1 MIRGAL
7 IGIILLLASFSLAI
21 TEDSYDFIPLEIDDS
36 GKMYSYGS
44 NSQNLSFTTT
54 LITSTYNNSVTALG
68 YDSEGNVS
76 FGGTMCLMYPAEY
89 LGRNGP
95 SCDYQ
100 AANGSS
106 SHTGYGPAIFGKTHR
121 NGGLSYTEIINST
134 LGGDRI
140 DDILYLSN
148 GDVIIS
154 GWFCWGNAALP
165 TAPIITDDQVAQI
178 DTAST
183 ADMPTKTG
191 AGQYSASQST
201 DAVKRA
207 VDGLQE
213 PIKTSPKDAGF
224 TPPPPGTPVTQA
236 MQRFFNPTTGQEV
249 AVMTG
254 GFATVSGGV
263 LAIYVS
269 WLTDIQGIAGHLL
282 AASVMSAPAALVV
295 AKIIYPET
303 EESQTMGDV
312 NVNIEQTNINAME
325 ALSNG
330 ATDGLKLAANI
341 AAMLIAFISFV
352 AMVNYFL
359 SFGGTS
365 MEEIF
370 GIIFRPL
377 AWTMGVPWNEAQ
389 LVGMLMGK
397 KIVLTELVAYGD
409 LQNLIR
415 DGMISERSA
424 IISTYAL
431 CGFSNFASIG
441 IQLGGI
447 GAMAPER
454 KKDLAKLVT
463 KAMFGGAI
471 ASWLTATIAGLLL

>member
-1 MIRGAL
+1 MIKNC
-7 IGIILLLASFSLAI
+7 I
-21 TEDSYDFIPLEIDDS
+21 
-36 GKMYSYGS
+36 
-44 NSQNLSFTTT
+44 
-54 LITSTYNNSVTALG
+54 ST
-68 YDSEGNVS
+68 
-76 FGGTMCLMYPAEY
+76 
-89 LGRNGP
+89 
-95 SCDYQ
+95 
-100 AANGSS
+100 
-106 SHTGYGPAIFGKTHR
+106 
-121 NGGLSYTEIINST
+121 
-134 LGGDRI
+134 
-140 DDILYLSN
+140 
-148 GDVIIS
+148 
-154 GWFCWGNAALP
+154 
-165 TAPIITDDQVAQI
+165 
-178 DTAST
+178 
-183 ADMPTKTG
+183 
-191 AGQYSASQST
+191 
-201 DAVKRA
+201 
-207 VDGLQE
+207 
-213 PIKTSPKDAGF
+213 
-224 TPPPPGTPVTQA
+224 
-236 MQRFFNPTTGQEV
+236 
-249 AVMTG
+249 
-254 GFATVSGGV
+254 SGGV

-370 GIIFRPL
+370 GVIFRPL

>member
-1 MIRGAL
+1 MGSFLGILGLFTL
-7 IGIILLLASFSLAI
+7 ISIALLLSENRSAINTKTVLYGLIFQLIFALFILKTPFGAPIFSFLDKSINILISFSSSGSDFLFK
-21 TEDSYDFIPLEIDDS
+21 SYID
-36 GKMYSYGS
+36 GVG
-44 NSQNLSFTTT
+44 FHPG
-54 LITSTYNNSVTALG
+54 LINFA
-68 YDSEGNVS
+68 
-76 FGGTMCLMYPAEY
+76 F
-89 LGRNGP
+89 
-95 SCDYQ
+95 
-100 AANGSS
+100 
-106 SHTGYGPAIFGKTHR
+106 
-121 NGGLSYTEIINST
+121 ST
-134 LGGDRI
+134 LPTIIFFSSLVAVLYHFG
-140 DDILYLSN
+140 ILQAIIKFIARRMQLTLGTSGSETLS
-148 GDVIIS
+148 VA
-154 GWFCWGNAALP
+154 GNIFLGQTESP
-165 TAPIITDDQVAQI
+165 LMVRPFV
-178 DTAST
+178 SK
-183 ADMPTKTG
+183 MTK
-191 AGQYSASQST
+191 SE
-201 DAVKRA
+201 
-207 VDGLQE
+207 L
-213 PIKTSPKDAGF
+213 
-224 TPPPPGTPVTQA
+224 
-236 MQRFFNPTTGQEV
+236 M

-377 AWTMGVPWNEAQ
+377 AWTMGIPWNEAQ

-397 KIVLTELVAYGD
+397 KIVLTELIAYGD

-415 DGMISERSA
+415 DGMISDRSA

-454 KKDLAKLVT
+454 KKDLAKLIT

>member
-1 MIRGAL
+1 MGNLLGILGLFTLLSIAFLISENKKAINIKTVLYGLIFQLIFALFILKTPFGAPIFSFLDKSINIL
-7 IGIILLLASFSLAI
+7 IGF
-21 TEDSYDFIPLEIDDS
+21 
-36 GKMYSYGS
+36 
-44 NSQNLSFTTT
+44 
-54 LITSTYNNSVTALG
+54 
-68 YDSEGNVS
+68 
-76 FGGTMCLMYPAEY
+76 
-89 LGRNGP
+89 
-95 SCDYQ
+95 
-100 AANGSS
+100 SS
-106 SHTGYGPAIFGKTHR
+106 SGSDFLFKSYIDGIGFHP
-121 NGGLSYTEIINST
+121 GLINFAFST
-134 LGGDRI
+134 LPTIIFFSSLVAVLYHFG
-140 DDILYLSN
+140 ILQAIIKFIARRMQLTLGTSGSETLS
-148 GDVIIS
+148 VA
-154 GWFCWGNAALP
+154 GNIFL
-165 TAPIITDDQVAQI
+165 
-178 DTAST
+178 
-183 ADMPTKTG
+183 
-191 AGQYSASQST
+191 GQT
-201 DAVKRA
+201 
-207 VDGLQE
+207 E
-213 PIKTSPKDAGF
+213 SPLMVRPFVHKM
-224 TPPPPGTPVTQA
+224 TNSEL
-236 MQRFFNPTTGQEV
+236 M

-303 EESQTMGDV
+303 EESETMGDV

-377 AWTMGVPWNEAQ
+377 AWTMGVPWDEAQ

-415 DGMISERSA
+415 DGLISERSA

-447 GAMAPER
+447 GAMAPAR

>member
-1 MIRGAL
+1 MSSLLGILGLFTLLSIAFLLSENKRAINIKTVIYGLAFQLIFALFILKTPFGAPIFSFLDKSINIL
-7 IGIILLLASFSLAI
+7 IGF
-21 TEDSYDFIPLEIDDS
+21 
-36 GKMYSYGS
+36 
-44 NSQNLSFTTT
+44 
-54 LITSTYNNSVTALG
+54 
-68 YDSEGNVS
+68 
-76 FGGTMCLMYPAEY
+76 
-89 LGRNGP
+89 
-95 SCDYQ
+95 
-100 AANGSS
+100 SS
-106 SHTGYGPAIFGKTHR
+106 SGSDFLFKSYIDGVGFHP
-121 NGGLSYTEIINST
+121 GLINFAFST
-134 LGGDRI
+134 LPTIIFFSSLVAVLYHFG
-140 DDILYLSN
+140 ILQAIIKFIARRMQLTLGTSGSETLS
-148 GDVIIS
+148 VA
-154 GWFCWGNAALP
+154 GNIFLGQTESP
-165 TAPIITDDQVAQI
+165 LMVRPFV
-178 DTAST
+178 SK
-183 ADMPTKTG
+183 MTK
-191 AGQYSASQST
+191 SE
-201 DAVKRA
+201 
-207 VDGLQE
+207 L
-213 PIKTSPKDAGF
+213 
-224 TPPPPGTPVTQA
+224 
-236 MQRFFNPTTGQEV
+236 M

-303 EESQTMGDV
+303 EESQTMGNI

-359 SFGGTS
+359 SFAGTS
-365 MEEIF
+365 MEDIF

-389 LVGMLMGK
+389 IVGMLMGK

-415 DGMISERSA
+415 DGLISERSA

-447 GAMAPER
+447 GAMAPDR

>member
-1 MIRGAL
+1 MGSLLGVLGLFTLLSIAFAMSENRRDINIKTVVYGLIFQLIFALFILKTPFGAPIFSFLDNSINIL
-7 IGIILLLASFSLAI
+7 IGF
-21 TEDSYDFIPLEIDDS
+21 
-36 GKMYSYGS
+36 
-44 NSQNLSFTTT
+44 
-54 LITSTYNNSVTALG
+54 
-68 YDSEGNVS
+68 
-76 FGGTMCLMYPAEY
+76 
-89 LGRNGP
+89 
-95 SCDYQ
+95 
-100 AANGSS
+100 SS
-106 SHTGYGPAIFGKTHR
+106 SGSDFLFKSYIDGVGFHP
-121 NGGLSYTEIINST
+121 GLINFAFST
-134 LGGDRI
+134 LPTIIFFSSLVAVLYHFG
-140 DDILYLSN
+140 ILQAIIKFIARRMQLTLGTSGSETLS
-148 GDVIIS
+148 VA
-154 GWFCWGNAALP
+154 GNIFLGQTESP
-165 TAPIITDDQVAQI
+165 LMVRPFVNK
-178 DTAST
+178 
-183 ADMPTKTG
+183 MTK
-191 AGQYSASQST
+191 SE
-201 DAVKRA
+201 
-207 VDGLQE
+207 L
-213 PIKTSPKDAGF
+213 
-224 TPPPPGTPVTQA
+224 
-236 MQRFFNPTTGQEV
+236 M

-352 AMVNYFL
+352 AMINYFL
-359 SFGGTS
+359 SFAGTS

-447 GAMAPER
+447 GAMAPDR

>member
-1 MIRGAL
+1 MGSLLGILGLFTLLSIALLLSENRSAINLKTVLYGLIFQLIFALFILKTPFGAPIFSFLDQSINIL
-7 IGIILLLASFSLAI
+7 IGF
-21 TEDSYDFIPLEIDDS
+21 
-36 GKMYSYGS
+36 
-44 NSQNLSFTTT
+44 
-54 LITSTYNNSVTALG
+54 
-68 YDSEGNVS
+68 
-76 FGGTMCLMYPAEY
+76 
-89 LGRNGP
+89 
-95 SCDYQ
+95 
-100 AANGSS
+100 SS
-106 SHTGYGPAIFGKTHR
+106 SGSDFLFKSYIDGVGFHP
-121 NGGLSYTEIINST
+121 GLINFAFST
-134 LGGDRI
+134 LPTIIFFSSLVAVLYHFG
-140 DDILYLSN
+140 ILQTIIKFIARRMQLTLGTSGSETLS
-148 GDVIIS
+148 VA
-154 GWFCWGNAALP
+154 GNIFLGQTESP
-165 TAPIITDDQVAQI
+165 LMVRPFV
-178 DTAST
+178 SK
-183 ADMPTKTG
+183 MTK
-191 AGQYSASQST
+191 SE
-201 DAVKRA
+201 
-207 VDGLQE
+207 L
-213 PIKTSPKDAGF
+213 
-224 TPPPPGTPVTQA
+224 
-236 MQRFFNPTTGQEV
+236 M

-370 GIIFRPL
+370 GLIFRPL

>member
-1 MIRGAL
+1 MGSLLGILGLFTLLSIALLLSENRSAINFKTVLYGLIFQLIFALFILKTPFGAPIFSFLDKSINIL
-7 IGIILLLASFSLAI
+7 IGF
-21 TEDSYDFIPLEIDDS
+21 
-36 GKMYSYGS
+36 
-44 NSQNLSFTTT
+44 
-54 LITSTYNNSVTALG
+54 
-68 YDSEGNVS
+68 
-76 FGGTMCLMYPAEY
+76 
-89 LGRNGP
+89 
-95 SCDYQ
+95 
-100 AANGSS
+100 SS
-106 SHTGYGPAIFGKTHR
+106 SGSDFLFKSYIDGVGFHP
-121 NGGLSYTEIINST
+121 GLINFAFST
-134 LGGDRI
+134 LPTIIFFSSLVAVLYHFG
-140 DDILYLSN
+140 ILQAIIKFIARRMQLTLGTSGSETLSVAGN
-148 GDVIIS
+148 IFLGQTESPLMVRPFIS
-154 GWFCWGNAALP
+154 K
-165 TAPIITDDQVAQI
+165 
-178 DTAST
+178 
-183 ADMPTKTG
+183 MTK
-191 AGQYSASQST
+191 SE
-201 DAVKRA
+201 
-207 VDGLQE
+207 L
-213 PIKTSPKDAGF
+213 
-224 TPPPPGTPVTQA
+224 
-236 MQRFFNPTTGQEV
+236 M

-263 LAIYVS
+263 MAIYVS

-389 LVGMLMGK
+389 LMGMLMGK

-415 DGMISERSA
+415 DGMISERTA

>member
-1 MIRGAL
+1 MGSLLGILGLFTLLSIALLLSENRSAINIKTVLYGLIFQLIFALFILKTPFGAPIFSFLDKSINIL
-7 IGIILLLASFSLAI
+7 IGF
-21 TEDSYDFIPLEIDDS
+21 
-36 GKMYSYGS
+36 
-44 NSQNLSFTTT
+44 
-54 LITSTYNNSVTALG
+54 
-68 YDSEGNVS
+68 
-76 FGGTMCLMYPAEY
+76 
-89 LGRNGP
+89 
-95 SCDYQ
+95 
-100 AANGSS
+100 SS
-106 SHTGYGPAIFGKTHR
+106 SGSDFLFKSYIDGVGFHP
-121 NGGLSYTEIINST
+121 GLINFAFST
-134 LGGDRI
+134 LPTIIFFSSLVAVLYHFG
-140 DDILYLSN
+140 ILQAIIKFIARRMQLTLGTSGSETLS
-148 GDVIIS
+148 VA
-154 GWFCWGNAALP
+154 GNIFLGQTESP
-165 TAPIITDDQVAQI
+165 LMVRPFV
-178 DTAST
+178 SK
-183 ADMPTKTG
+183 MTK
-191 AGQYSASQST
+191 SE
-201 DAVKRA
+201 
-207 VDGLQE
+207 L
-213 PIKTSPKDAGF
+213 
-224 TPPPPGTPVTQA
+224 
-236 MQRFFNPTTGQEV
+236 M

-303 EESQTMGDV
+303 EKSQTMGDV

-424 IISTYAL
+424 VISTYAL

>member
-1 MIRGAL
+1 MGSLLGILGLFTLLSIALLLSENRLAINIKTVFYGLIFQLIFALFILKTPFGAPIFSFLDKSINIL
-7 IGIILLLASFSLAI
+7 IGF
-21 TEDSYDFIPLEIDDS
+21 
-36 GKMYSYGS
+36 
-44 NSQNLSFTTT
+44 
-54 LITSTYNNSVTALG
+54 
-68 YDSEGNVS
+68 
-76 FGGTMCLMYPAEY
+76 
-89 LGRNGP
+89 
-95 SCDYQ
+95 
-100 AANGSS
+100 SS
-106 SHTGYGPAIFGKTHR
+106 SGSDFLFKSYIDGVGFHP
-121 NGGLSYTEIINST
+121 GLINFAFST
-134 LGGDRI
+134 LPTIIFFSSLVAVLYHFG
-140 DDILYLSN
+140 ILQAIIKFIARRMQLTLGTSGSETLS
-148 GDVIIS
+148 VA
-154 GWFCWGNAALP
+154 GNIFLGQTESP
-165 TAPIITDDQVAQI
+165 LMVRPFV
-178 DTAST
+178 SK
-183 ADMPTKTG
+183 MTK
-191 AGQYSASQST
+191 SE
-201 DAVKRA
+201 
-207 VDGLQE
+207 L
-213 PIKTSPKDAGF
+213 
-224 TPPPPGTPVTQA
+224 
-236 MQRFFNPTTGQEV
+236 M

-303 EESQTMGDV
+303 EESQTMGNV

-359 SFGGTS
+359 SFGETS

>member
-1 MIRGAL
+1 MGSLLGILGLFTLLSIALLLSENRSAINLKTVLYGLIFQLIFALFILKTPFGAPIFSFLDQSINIL
-7 IGIILLLASFSLAI
+7 IGF
-21 TEDSYDFIPLEIDDS
+21 
-36 GKMYSYGS
+36 
-44 NSQNLSFTTT
+44 
-54 LITSTYNNSVTALG
+54 
-68 YDSEGNVS
+68 
-76 FGGTMCLMYPAEY
+76 
-89 LGRNGP
+89 
-95 SCDYQ
+95 
-100 AANGSS
+100 SS
-106 SHTGYGPAIFGKTHR
+106 SGSDFLFKSYIDGVGFHP
-121 NGGLSYTEIINST
+121 GLINFAFST
-134 LGGDRI
+134 LPTIIFFSSLVAVLYHFG
-140 DDILYLSN
+140 ILQTIIKFIARRMQLTLGTSGSETLS
-148 GDVIIS
+148 VA
-154 GWFCWGNAALP
+154 GNIFLGQTESP
-165 TAPIITDDQVAQI
+165 LMVRPFV
-178 DTAST
+178 SK
-183 ADMPTKTG
+183 MTK
-191 AGQYSASQST
+191 SE
-201 DAVKRA
+201 
-207 VDGLQE
+207 L
-213 PIKTSPKDAGF
+213 
-224 TPPPPGTPVTQA
+224 
-236 MQRFFNPTTGQEV
+236 M

-312 NVNIEQTNINAME
+312 NVKIEQTNINAME

-370 GIIFRPL
+370 GFIFRPL

>member
-1 MIRGAL
+1 MGSLLGVLGLFTLLSIAFAMSENRRAINIKTVVYGLIFQLIFALFILKTPFGAPIFSFLDKSINIL
-7 IGIILLLASFSLAI
+7 IGF
-21 TEDSYDFIPLEIDDS
+21 
-36 GKMYSYGS
+36 
-44 NSQNLSFTTT
+44 
-54 LITSTYNNSVTALG
+54 
-68 YDSEGNVS
+68 
-76 FGGTMCLMYPAEY
+76 
-89 LGRNGP
+89 
-95 SCDYQ
+95 
-100 AANGSS
+100 SS
-106 SHTGYGPAIFGKTHR
+106 SGSDFLFKSYIDGVGFHP
-121 NGGLSYTEIINST
+121 GLINFAFST
-134 LGGDRI
+134 LPTIIFFSSLVAVLYHFG
-140 DDILYLSN
+140 ILQAIIKFIARRMQLTLGTSGSETLS
-148 GDVIIS
+148 VA
-154 GWFCWGNAALP
+154 GNIFLGQTESP
-165 TAPIITDDQVAQI
+165 LMVRPFVNK
-178 DTAST
+178 
-183 ADMPTKTG
+183 MTK
-191 AGQYSASQST
+191 SE
-201 DAVKRA
+201 
-207 VDGLQE
+207 L
-213 PIKTSPKDAGF
+213 
-224 TPPPPGTPVTQA
+224 
-236 MQRFFNPTTGQEV
+236 M

-352 AMVNYFL
+352 AMINYFL
-359 SFGGTS
+359 SFAGTS

-447 GAMAPER
+447 GAMAPDR

>member
-1 MIRGAL
+1 MGSLLGILGLFTLLSIALLLSENRSAINLKTVLYGLIFQLIFALFILKTPFGAPIFSFLDQSINIL
-7 IGIILLLASFSLAI
+7 IGF
-21 TEDSYDFIPLEIDDS
+21 
-36 GKMYSYGS
+36 
-44 NSQNLSFTTT
+44 
-54 LITSTYNNSVTALG
+54 
-68 YDSEGNVS
+68 
-76 FGGTMCLMYPAEY
+76 
-89 LGRNGP
+89 
-95 SCDYQ
+95 
-100 AANGSS
+100 SS
-106 SHTGYGPAIFGKTHR
+106 SGSDFLFKSYIDGVGFHP
-121 NGGLSYTEIINST
+121 GLINFAFST
-134 LGGDRI
+134 LPTIIFFSSLVAVLYHFG
-140 DDILYLSN
+140 ILQAIIKFIARRMQLTLGTSGSETLS
-148 GDVIIS
+148 VA
-154 GWFCWGNAALP
+154 GNIFLGQTESP
-165 TAPIITDDQVAQI
+165 LMVRPFV
-178 DTAST
+178 SK
-183 ADMPTKTG
+183 MTK
-191 AGQYSASQST
+191 SE
-201 DAVKRA
+201 
-207 VDGLQE
+207 L
-213 PIKTSPKDAGF
+213 
-224 TPPPPGTPVTQA
+224 
-236 MQRFFNPTTGQEV
+236 M

-303 EESQTMGDV
+303 EKSQTMGDV

>member
-1 MIRGAL
+1 MGSF
-7 IGIILLLASFSLAI
+7 IGILGLFTLLAIAYLLSENKNAINYKTVVYGLIFQLLFALFILKTPFGAPIFSFLDTSINILISFSSSGSDFLFRSYVDGVGFHSGLVNFAFSTLPTI
-21 TEDSYDFIPLEIDDS
+21 IFFSSLVAVLYHYGILQSVIKFIAKRMQQSLGTSGSETLSVAGNIFLGQTESPLMVRPFV
-36 GKMYSYGS
+36 GKMT
-44 NSQNLSFTTT
+44 NS
-54 LITSTYNNSVTALG
+54 
-68 YDSEGNVS
+68 E
-76 FGGTMCLMYPAEY
+76 LM
-89 LGRNGP
+89 
-95 SCDYQ
+95 
-100 AANGSS
+100 
-106 SHTGYGPAIFGKTHR
+106 
-121 NGGLSYTEIINST
+121 
-134 LGGDRI
+134 
-140 DDILYLSN
+140 
-148 GDVIIS
+148 
-154 GWFCWGNAALP
+154 
-165 TAPIITDDQVAQI
+165 
-178 DTAST
+178 
-183 ADMPTKTG
+183 
-191 AGQYSASQST
+191 
-201 DAVKRA
+201 
-207 VDGLQE
+207 
-213 PIKTSPKDAGF
+213 
-224 TPPPPGTPVTQA
+224 
-236 MQRFFNPTTGQEV
+236 

-269 WLTDIQGIAGHLL
+269 WLTDIPGIAGHLL

-303 EESQTMGDV
+303 QESKTMGDV
-312 NVNIEQTNINAME
+312 NINIEQTNINAME

-359 SFGGTS
+359 SFAGTS

-370 GIIFRPL
+370 GIVFRPL

-409 LQNLIR
+409 LQTLIQE
-415 DGMISERSA
+415 GAISQRSA

-447 GAMAPER
+447 GAMAPDR

-471 ASWLTATIAGLLL
+471 ASWLTATIAGILL

>member
-1 MIRGAL
+1 MGSFL
-7 IGIILLLASFSLAI
+7 GILGLFTLLAIAYLLSENKNAINYKTVVYGLIFQLLFALFILKTPFGAPIFSFLDTSINILISFSSSGSDFLFRSYIDGVGFHPGLVNFAFSTLPTI
-21 TEDSYDFIPLEIDDS
+21 IFFSSLVAVLYHYGILQSVIKFIAKRMQQSLGTSGSETLSVAGNIFLGQTESPLMVRPFV
-36 GKMYSYGS
+36 GKMT
-44 NSQNLSFTTT
+44 NS
-54 LITSTYNNSVTALG
+54 
-68 YDSEGNVS
+68 E
-76 FGGTMCLMYPAEY
+76 LM
-89 LGRNGP
+89 
-95 SCDYQ
+95 
-100 AANGSS
+100 
-106 SHTGYGPAIFGKTHR
+106 
-121 NGGLSYTEIINST
+121 
-134 LGGDRI
+134 
-140 DDILYLSN
+140 
-148 GDVIIS
+148 
-154 GWFCWGNAALP
+154 
-165 TAPIITDDQVAQI
+165 
-178 DTAST
+178 
-183 ADMPTKTG
+183 
-191 AGQYSASQST
+191 
-201 DAVKRA
+201 
-207 VDGLQE
+207 
-213 PIKTSPKDAGF
+213 
-224 TPPPPGTPVTQA
+224 
-236 MQRFFNPTTGQEV
+236 

-269 WLTDIQGIAGHLL
+269 WLTDIPGIAGHLL

-303 EESQTMGDV
+303 QESKTMGDV
-312 NVNIEQTNINAME
+312 NINIEQTNINAME

-359 SFGGTS
+359 SFAGTS

-370 GIIFRPL
+370 GIVFRPL

-409 LQNLIR
+409 LQTLIQE
-415 DGMISERSA
+415 GAISQRSA

-447 GAMAPER
+447 GAMAPDR

-471 ASWLTATIAGLLL
+471 ASWLTATIAGILL

>member
-1 MIRGAL
+1 MGNLLGILGLFTLLSIAFLISENKKAINIKTVLYGLIFQLIFALFILKTPFGAPIFSFLDKSINIL
-7 IGIILLLASFSLAI
+7 IGF
-21 TEDSYDFIPLEIDDS
+21 
-36 GKMYSYGS
+36 
-44 NSQNLSFTTT
+44 
-54 LITSTYNNSVTALG
+54 
-68 YDSEGNVS
+68 
-76 FGGTMCLMYPAEY
+76 
-89 LGRNGP
+89 
-95 SCDYQ
+95 
-100 AANGSS
+100 SS
-106 SHTGYGPAIFGKTHR
+106 SGSDFLFKSYIDGIGFHP
-121 NGGLSYTEIINST
+121 GLINFAFST
-134 LGGDRI
+134 LPTIIFFSSLVAVLYHFG
-140 DDILYLSN
+140 ILQAIIKFIARRMQLTLGTSGSETLS
-148 GDVIIS
+148 VA
-154 GWFCWGNAALP
+154 GNIFL
-165 TAPIITDDQVAQI
+165 
-178 DTAST
+178 
-183 ADMPTKTG
+183 
-191 AGQYSASQST
+191 GQT
-201 DAVKRA
+201 
-207 VDGLQE
+207 E
-213 PIKTSPKDAGF
+213 SPLMVRPFVHKM
-224 TPPPPGTPVTQA
+224 TNSEL
-236 MQRFFNPTTGQEV
+236 M

-303 EESQTMGDV
+303 EESETMGDV

-377 AWTMGVPWNEAQ
+377 AWTMGVPWDEAQ

-409 LQNLIR
+409 LQNLIK

-447 GAMAPER
+447 GAMAPAR

>member
-1 MIRGAL
+1 MGSLLGILGLFTLLSIALLLSENRSAINLKTVLYGLIFQLIFALFILKTPFGAPIFSFLDQSINIL
-7 IGIILLLASFSLAI
+7 IGF
-21 TEDSYDFIPLEIDDS
+21 
-36 GKMYSYGS
+36 
-44 NSQNLSFTTT
+44 
-54 LITSTYNNSVTALG
+54 
-68 YDSEGNVS
+68 
-76 FGGTMCLMYPAEY
+76 
-89 LGRNGP
+89 
-95 SCDYQ
+95 
-100 AANGSS
+100 SS
-106 SHTGYGPAIFGKTHR
+106 SGSDFLFKSYIDGVGFHP
-121 NGGLSYTEIINST
+121 GLINFAFST
-134 LGGDRI
+134 LPTIIFFSSLVAVLYHFG
-140 DDILYLSN
+140 ILQTIIKFIARRMQLTLGTSGSETLS
-148 GDVIIS
+148 VA
-154 GWFCWGNAALP
+154 GNIFLGQTESP
-165 TAPIITDDQVAQI
+165 LMVRPFV
-178 DTAST
+178 SK
-183 ADMPTKTG
+183 MTK
-191 AGQYSASQST
+191 SE
-201 DAVKRA
+201 
-207 VDGLQE
+207 L
-213 PIKTSPKDAGF
+213 
-224 TPPPPGTPVTQA
+224 
-236 MQRFFNPTTGQEV
+236 M

-295 AKIIYPET
+295 AKIIYPEI

-312 NVNIEQTNINAME
+312 NVKIEQTNINAME

>member
-1 MIRGAL
+1 MGSLLGILGLFTLLSIALLLSENRSAINLKTVLYGLIFQLIFALFILKTPFGAPIFSFLDQSINIL
-7 IGIILLLASFSLAI
+7 IGF
-21 TEDSYDFIPLEIDDS
+21 
-36 GKMYSYGS
+36 
-44 NSQNLSFTTT
+44 
-54 LITSTYNNSVTALG
+54 
-68 YDSEGNVS
+68 
-76 FGGTMCLMYPAEY
+76 
-89 LGRNGP
+89 
-95 SCDYQ
+95 
-100 AANGSS
+100 SS
-106 SHTGYGPAIFGKTHR
+106 SGSDFLFKSYIDGIGFHP
-121 NGGLSYTEIINST
+121 GLINFAFST
-134 LGGDRI
+134 LPTIIFFSSLVAVLYHFG
-140 DDILYLSN
+140 ILQTIIKFIARRMQLTLGTSGSETLS
-148 GDVIIS
+148 VA
-154 GWFCWGNAALP
+154 GNIFLGQTESP
-165 TAPIITDDQVAQI
+165 LMVRPFV
-178 DTAST
+178 SK
-183 ADMPTKTG
+183 MTK
-191 AGQYSASQST
+191 SE
-201 DAVKRA
+201 
-207 VDGLQE
+207 L
-213 PIKTSPKDAGF
+213 
-224 TPPPPGTPVTQA
+224 
-236 MQRFFNPTTGQEV
+236 M

-370 GIIFRPL
+370 GFIFRPL

-463 KAMFGGAI
+463 KAMFAGAI

>member
-1 MIRGAL
+1 MGSLLGILGLFTLLSIALLLSENRSAINLKTVLYGLIFQLIFALFILKTPFGAPIFSFLDQSINIL
-7 IGIILLLASFSLAI
+7 IGFSSSGSDFLFKSYIDGVGFHPGLINFSFSTLPTIILFSSLVAVLYHFGI
-21 TEDSYDFIPLEIDDS
+21 LQTIIKFIARRMQL
-36 GKMYSYGS
+36 
-44 NSQNLSFTTT
+44 
-54 LITSTYNNSVTALG
+54 
-68 YDSEGNVS
+68 
-76 FGGTMCLMYPAEY
+76 
-89 LGRNGP
+89 
-95 SCDYQ
+95 
-100 AANGSS
+100 
-106 SHTGYGPAIFGKTHR
+106 
-121 NGGLSYTEIINST
+121 T
-134 LGGDRI
+134 LGTSGSET
-140 DDILYLSN
+140 LS
-148 GDVIIS
+148 VA
-154 GWFCWGNAALP
+154 GNIFLGQTESP
-165 TAPIITDDQVAQI
+165 LMVRPFV
-178 DTAST
+178 SK
-183 ADMPTKTG
+183 MTK
-191 AGQYSASQST
+191 SE
-201 DAVKRA
+201 
-207 VDGLQE
+207 L
-213 PIKTSPKDAGF
+213 
-224 TPPPPGTPVTQA
+224 
-236 MQRFFNPTTGQEV
+236 M

-295 AKIIYPET
+295 AKIVYPET

-370 GIIFRPL
+370 GLIFRPL

>member
-1 MIRGAL
+1 MGSLLGILGLFNLLSIALLLSENRSAINLKTVFYGLIFQLIFALFILKTPFGAPIFSFLDQSINIL
-7 IGIILLLASFSLAI
+7 IGF
-21 TEDSYDFIPLEIDDS
+21 
-36 GKMYSYGS
+36 
-44 NSQNLSFTTT
+44 
-54 LITSTYNNSVTALG
+54 
-68 YDSEGNVS
+68 
-76 FGGTMCLMYPAEY
+76 
-89 LGRNGP
+89 
-95 SCDYQ
+95 
-100 AANGSS
+100 SS
-106 SHTGYGPAIFGKTHR
+106 SGSDFLFKSYIDGVGFHP
-121 NGGLSYTEIINST
+121 GLINFAFST
-134 LGGDRI
+134 LPTIIFFSSLVAVLYHFG
-140 DDILYLSN
+140 ILQTIIKFIARRMQLTLGTSGSETLS
-148 GDVIIS
+148 VA
-154 GWFCWGNAALP
+154 GNIFLGQTESP
-165 TAPIITDDQVAQI
+165 LMVRPFV
-178 DTAST
+178 SK
-183 ADMPTKTG
+183 MTK
-191 AGQYSASQST
+191 SE
-201 DAVKRA
+201 
-207 VDGLQE
+207 L
-213 PIKTSPKDAGF
+213 
-224 TPPPPGTPVTQA
+224 
-236 MQRFFNPTTGQEV
+236 M

-370 GIIFRPL
+370 GFIFRPL

>member
-1 MIRGAL
+1 MGSLLGILGLFTLLSIALLLSENRSAINIKTVLFGLIFQLIFALFILKTPFGAPIFSFLDKSINIL
-7 IGIILLLASFSLAI
+7 IGF
-21 TEDSYDFIPLEIDDS
+21 
-36 GKMYSYGS
+36 
-44 NSQNLSFTTT
+44 
-54 LITSTYNNSVTALG
+54 
-68 YDSEGNVS
+68 
-76 FGGTMCLMYPAEY
+76 
-89 LGRNGP
+89 
-95 SCDYQ
+95 
-100 AANGSS
+100 SS
-106 SHTGYGPAIFGKTHR
+106 SGSDFLFKSYIDGVGFHP
-121 NGGLSYTEIINST
+121 GLINFAFST
-134 LGGDRI
+134 LPTIIFFSSLVAVLYHFG
-140 DDILYLSN
+140 ILQAIIKFIARRMQLTLGTSGSETLS
-148 GDVIIS
+148 VA
-154 GWFCWGNAALP
+154 GNIFLGQTESP
-165 TAPIITDDQVAQI
+165 LMVRPFV
-178 DTAST
+178 SK
-183 ADMPTKTG
+183 MTK
-191 AGQYSASQST
+191 SE
-201 DAVKRA
+201 
-207 VDGLQE
+207 L
-213 PIKTSPKDAGF
+213 
-224 TPPPPGTPVTQA
+224 
-236 MQRFFNPTTGQEV
+236 M

-303 EESQTMGDV
+303 DESQTMGDV

>member
-1 MIRGAL
+1 MGSLLGILGLFTLLSIALLLSENRSAINLKTVLYGLIFQLIFALFILKTPFGAPIFSFLDQSINIL
-7 IGIILLLASFSLAI
+7 IGF
-21 TEDSYDFIPLEIDDS
+21 
-36 GKMYSYGS
+36 
-44 NSQNLSFTTT
+44 
-54 LITSTYNNSVTALG
+54 
-68 YDSEGNVS
+68 
-76 FGGTMCLMYPAEY
+76 
-89 LGRNGP
+89 
-95 SCDYQ
+95 
-100 AANGSS
+100 SS
-106 SHTGYGPAIFGKTHR
+106 SGSDFLFKSYIDGVGFHP
-121 NGGLSYTEIINST
+121 GLINFAFST
-134 LGGDRI
+134 LPTIIFFSSLVAVLYHFG
-140 DDILYLSN
+140 ILQTIIKFIARRMQLTLGTSGSETLS
-148 GDVIIS
+148 VA
-154 GWFCWGNAALP
+154 GNIFLGQTESP
-165 TAPIITDDQVAQI
+165 LMVRPFV
-178 DTAST
+178 SK
-183 ADMPTKTG
+183 MTK
-191 AGQYSASQST
+191 SE
-201 DAVKRA
+201 
-207 VDGLQE
+207 L
-213 PIKTSPKDAGF
+213 
-224 TPPPPGTPVTQA
+224 
-236 MQRFFNPTTGQEV
+236 M

-463 KAMFGGAI
+463 KAMFGGSI

>member
-1 MIRGAL
+1 MGSLLGILGLFTLLSIALLLSENRSAINLKTVLYGLIFQLIFALFILKTPFGAPIFSFLDQSINIL
-7 IGIILLLASFSLAI
+7 IGF
-21 TEDSYDFIPLEIDDS
+21 
-36 GKMYSYGS
+36 
-44 NSQNLSFTTT
+44 
-54 LITSTYNNSVTALG
+54 
-68 YDSEGNVS
+68 
-76 FGGTMCLMYPAEY
+76 
-89 LGRNGP
+89 
-95 SCDYQ
+95 
-100 AANGSS
+100 SS
-106 SHTGYGPAIFGKTHR
+106 SGSDFLFKSYIDGVGFHP
-121 NGGLSYTEIINST
+121 GLINFAFST
-134 LGGDRI
+134 LPTIIFFSSLVAVLYHFG
-140 DDILYLSN
+140 ILQTIIKFIARRMQLTLGTSGSETLS
-148 GDVIIS
+148 VA
-154 GWFCWGNAALP
+154 GNIFLGQTESP
-165 TAPIITDDQVAQI
+165 LMVRPFV
-178 DTAST
+178 SK
-183 ADMPTKTG
+183 MTK
-191 AGQYSASQST
+191 SE
-201 DAVKRA
+201 
-207 VDGLQE
+207 L
-213 PIKTSPKDAGF
+213 
-224 TPPPPGTPVTQA
+224 
-236 MQRFFNPTTGQEV
+236 M

>member
-1 MIRGAL
+1 MGSLLGILGLFTLLSIALLLSENRSAINLKTVLYGLIFQLIFALFILKTPFGAPIFSFLDQSINIL
-7 IGIILLLASFSLAI
+7 IGF
-21 TEDSYDFIPLEIDDS
+21 
-36 GKMYSYGS
+36 
-44 NSQNLSFTTT
+44 
-54 LITSTYNNSVTALG
+54 
-68 YDSEGNVS
+68 
-76 FGGTMCLMYPAEY
+76 
-89 LGRNGP
+89 
-95 SCDYQ
+95 
-100 AANGSS
+100 SS
-106 SHTGYGPAIFGKTHR
+106 SGSDFLFKSYIDGVGFHP
-121 NGGLSYTEIINST
+121 GLINFAFST
-134 LGGDRI
+134 LPTIIFFSSLVAVLYHFG
-140 DDILYLSN
+140 ILQTIIKFIARRMQLTLGTSGSETLS
-148 GDVIIS
+148 VA
-154 GWFCWGNAALP
+154 GNIFLGQTESP
-165 TAPIITDDQVAQI
+165 LMVRPFV
-178 DTAST
+178 SK
-183 ADMPTKTG
+183 MTK
-191 AGQYSASQST
+191 SE
-201 DAVKRA
+201 
-207 VDGLQE
+207 L
-213 PIKTSPKDAGF
+213 
-224 TPPPPGTPVTQA
+224 
-236 MQRFFNPTTGQEV
+236 M

-325 ALSNG
+325 AVSNG

-359 SFGGTS
+359 SFGGSS

-370 GIIFRPL
+370 GVIFRPL

>member
-1 MIRGAL
+1 MGSLLGVLGLFTLLSIAFAMSENRRAINIKTVVYGLIFQLIFALFILKTPFGAPIFSFLDNSINIL
-7 IGIILLLASFSLAI
+7 IGF
-21 TEDSYDFIPLEIDDS
+21 
-36 GKMYSYGS
+36 
-44 NSQNLSFTTT
+44 
-54 LITSTYNNSVTALG
+54 
-68 YDSEGNVS
+68 
-76 FGGTMCLMYPAEY
+76 
-89 LGRNGP
+89 
-95 SCDYQ
+95 
-100 AANGSS
+100 SS
-106 SHTGYGPAIFGKTHR
+106 SGSDFLFKSYIDGVGFHP
-121 NGGLSYTEIINST
+121 GLINFAFST
-134 LGGDRI
+134 LPTIIFFSSLVAVLYHFG
-140 DDILYLSN
+140 ILQAIIKFIARRMQLTLGTSGSETLS
-148 GDVIIS
+148 VA
-154 GWFCWGNAALP
+154 GNIFLGQTESP
-165 TAPIITDDQVAQI
+165 LMVRPFVNK
-178 DTAST
+178 
-183 ADMPTKTG
+183 MTK
-191 AGQYSASQST
+191 SE
-201 DAVKRA
+201 
-207 VDGLQE
+207 L
-213 PIKTSPKDAGF
+213 
-224 TPPPPGTPVTQA
+224 
-236 MQRFFNPTTGQEV
+236 M

-330 ATDGLKLAANI
+330 ASDGLKLAANI

-352 AMVNYFL
+352 AMINYFL
-359 SFGGTS
+359 SFAGTS

-370 GIIFRPL
+370 GFIFRPL

-447 GAMAPER
+447 GAMAPDR